1 MADTPN
7 PWTLTGAT
15 HTPEERSIMNYPRKL
30 LRHRLY
36 RLSRRLE
43 DLADNMRIKHEKCQ
57 PPKPQES
64 RSWALKVREDGS
76 AVWRDGY
83 KTYEVGCQSRI
94 PMLPLIPEGVE
105 SAWLS
110 CTVTNDE
117 PPVFSVKYEIP
128 SAPLTPEE
136 GDPGDIAVMAH
147 LGVKDRKA
155 PEAAPAAEGRIYEAH
170 FCDSIGG
177 PEVPFGEGD
186 A

>member
-15 HTPEERSIMNYPRKL
+15 CAPEERSIVNHLRKW

-36 RLSRRLE
+36 RLSQRLE
-43 DLADNMRIKHEKCQ
+43 DLADNMRIKHEKRQ

-64 RSWALKVREDGS
+64 RSWSLKVREDGS
-76 AVWRDGY
+76 AVWRDGH
-83 KTYEVGCQSRI
+83 KMYEVGRQSRI

-110 CTVTNDE
+110 CTVTNDG
-117 PPVFSVKYEIP
+117 PPVFSIKYEVP
-128 SAPLTPEE
+128 SAPLTPGE

-147 LGVKDRKA
+147 LGVKDWKA
-155 PEAAPAAEGRIYEAH
+155 PEAAPADEGRICEAH
-170 FCDSIGG
+170 FYDSIGG
-177 PEVPFGEGD
+177 PEVPFGEGER
-186 A
+186 